1 MTKFLLTSGGVLAM
15 LAVLFGAFG
24 AHALENRLS
33 SEMIEIFNTGA
44 RYHFYH
50 ALGLLILGITSQ
62 FLPDNSWLRWA
73 GYLMLAGLLIFS
85 GTLYALAITEIKWLG
100 AITPIGGTALII
112 SWGLFVVAVLQHYQ
126 G

>member
-1 MTKFLLTSGGVLAM
+1 MTKFLLASGGVLAT

-24 AHALENRLS
+24 AHAMEDRLS
-33 SEMIEIFNTGA
+33 TEMIEIFNTGA

-50 ALGLLILGITSQ
+50 ALGLLILGVASH
-62 FLPDNSWLRWA
+62 FLPDTGWLRWS
-73 GYLMLAGLLIFS
+73 GYLMLAGVIIFS
-85 GTLYALAITEIKWLG
+85 GSLYALALSDVRWLG

-112 SWGLFVVAVLQHYQ
+112 SWALFVVAVFQKS